1 MTGLEL
7 QDEMIRQKIDLPIIF
22 LSAHGDIAMAV
33 RAVQKGAK
41 TFLVKPPNLE
51 QLLEEIDSA
60 IKLCFSIRDEKLL
73 AQELQEEWNQLTE
86 AEKKIAKL
94 VAKGLSNQ
102 TIAEIQSVSEKTV
115 RSQRASVYTKL
126 EVENA
131 AELTNFLRDYEKIEH
146 LL

>member
-1 MTGLEL
+1 M
-7 QDEMIRQKIDLPIIF
+7 
-22 LSAHGDIAMAV
+22 
-33 RAVQKGAK
+33 
-41 TFLVKPPNLE
+41 KPPNLE